1 MLVFTVEK
9 RGFLTDLLFFDK
21 IKLVP
26 NVYSEH
32 TLKKLQI
39 SSPSC

>member
-1 MLVFTVEK
+1 MLIFTVEK
-9 RGFLTDLLFFDK
+9 RGFPTDLLFFGK
-21 IKLVP
+21 SKPVP